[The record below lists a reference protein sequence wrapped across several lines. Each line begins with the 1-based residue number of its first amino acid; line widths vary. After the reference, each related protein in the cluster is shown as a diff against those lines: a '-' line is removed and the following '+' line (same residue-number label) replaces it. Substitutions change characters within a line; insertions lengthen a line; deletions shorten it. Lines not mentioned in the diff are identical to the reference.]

1 MRRFVVLCT
10 VVLCALFGFGQR
22 LPELARPVNY
32 KLTFAPDFEKNNFA
46 GQETISIQVLK
57 TTSEIVL
64 NAAEID
70 FESASITSGGA
81 TQTAKVT
88 LDKGK
93 QMATLAVD
101 KALPPGAATIQIHYT
116 GLLNDQLRGLY
127 LGKDEQGRKYAVT
140 QFESTDAR
148 RAFPSFDEPAYK
160 ATFDITV
167 IADQKHVAISNA
179 KVLSDTAGPTEGK
192 HTVKF
197 ATSAKMSS
205 YLVAIAVGEFEAIE
219 GESDGIP
226 IRVWGTPGKKQLGTF
241 TLEAAK
247 FFMHYYDQYF
257 GIKYPFEKLDLIG
270 LPDFAAGAM
279 ENTGFITFRE
289 VILLIDEKH
298 ASIGLK
304 HVVADVLAHEMAHMW
319 FGDLVTM
326 QWWDDIWLNEGF
338 ATWMS
343 SKPVRAWKPEWH
355 VELDDV
361 RDTIQSLNVDSLRNT
376 RPIHQS
382 AETPEQI
389 QELFDGIAYGKTA
402 AVLRMV
408 EAYIGPESFR
418 AGVNEYLK
426 QHAYGNA
433 TASDFWNTLA
443 KVSGKPVDRFMPTFV
458 QQPGVPFVALRAEC
472 SGKSTQVSLRQQR
485 YLYDRKFFNSDQSK
499 EVWQIPVCLKDGP
512 AGSSGKEAQSCRL
525 LTEKEMHFQLPGCG
539 PWTLA
544 NAGASGFYRSGYEPG
559 NIRALA
565 DDVEKELTPAERI
578 MLLGDT
584 WAAVRVGKQPI
595 SDFVALAQG
604 LQNETSRPVLSQAID
619 EIEYIGAYLTSMADQ
634 PQYEAW
640 VRQLLA
646 PTIQRLRF
654 EPKPGESDDD
664 RQLRSRV
671 LRVAGETGHDPMVLA
686 WARKWTEQALQ
697 SSGTLDY
704 TIAGAAFELAV
715 RDGDAAL
722 YDRLVEKQKLA
733 KTPEEYYVYLGALSS
748 FSDPKLIERTLQRAL
763 SSEIRSQDALG
774 VVSGIM
780 EQPKGRDLAWEFA
793 KSHWSEIEKI
803 GGGVTAAEVVGA
815 TSSFCSSDL
824 HDQVQQF
831 FTEHKVPTAERGLQ
845 QSLERINY
853 CVDLKSQ
860 QGPRLAQWLNEH
872 ENRAGQ

>member
-1 MRRFVVLCT
+1 MGELTTDMRRFVMLCT
-10 VVLCALFGFGQR
+10 VVLCTLPGLGQR
-22 LPELARPVNY
+22 LPELARPLNY

-46 GQETISIQVLK
+46 GQETIAIQVLK
-57 TTSEIVL
+57 PTSKIVL

-70 FESASITSGGA
+70 FASASITSGGE

-88 LDKGK
+88 PDNGK
-93 QMATLAVD
+93 QTATLAVD
-101 KALPPGAATIQIHYT
+101 KALQPGAATIQIHYT
-116 GLLNDQLRGLY
+116 GLLNDQLRGFY

-179 KVLSDTAGPTEGK
+179 KVVSDTAGPAAGK

-205 YLVAIAVGEFEAIE
+205 YLVALAVGEFEAIE

-241 TLEAAK
+241 ALEAAK
-247 FFMHYYDQYF
+247 SFMHYYDQYF

-304 HVVADVLAHEMAHMW
+304 HTIADVLSHEMAHMW

-355 VELDDV
+355 VELDSV
-361 RDTIQSLNVDSLRNT
+361 RNTIQSLNVDSLRNT
-376 RPIHQS
+376 RPIRQS
-382 AETPEQI
+382 AETPDQI

-408 EAYIGPESFR
+408 EAYIGPEKFR

-443 KVSGKPVDRFMPTFV
+443 RVSGKPVNRFMPTFV

-472 SGKSTQVSLRQQR
+472 SGKSTNVSLRQQR
-485 YLYDRKFFNSDQSK
+485 YFYDREFFDRDESK
-499 EVWQIPVCLKDGP
+499 EVWQIPVCLKEGP

-525 LTEKEMHFQLPGCG
+525 LTEKEINFQLPGCG

-559 NIRALA
+559 NIRAIA
-565 DDVEKELTPAERI
+565 HDVEKELTPAERI

-595 SDFVALAQG
+595 SDFVTLVQG
-604 LQNETSRPVLSQAID
+604 LQNETSRPVLSQVLGQ
-619 EIEYIGAYLTSMADQ
+619 IEYIGTYLTSEADQ

-646 PTIQRLRF
+646 PTIQRLGF
-654 EPKPGESDDD
+654 EPKSGEGDDD

-671 LRVAGETGHDPMVLA
+671 LRVAGETGRDPQVLA
-686 WARKWTEQALQ
+686 WARKCTEQALQ
-697 SSGTLDY
+697 SSSTLDY
-704 TIAGAAFELAV
+704 TIAGTALELAV

-722 YDRLVEKQKLA
+722 YDRLVEKQKQS
-733 KTPEEYYVYLGALSS
+733 KTPEEYYVYLGALGS
-748 FSDPKLIERTLQRAL
+748 FSDPKLIERARAAAPC
-763 SSEIRSQDALG
+763 RSAPRH
-774 VVSGIM
+774 SC
-780 EQPKGRDLAWEFA
+780 
-793 KSHWSEIEKI
+793 
-803 GGGVTAAEVVGA
+803 AAR
-815 TSSFCSSDL
+815 S
-824 HDQVQQF
+824 
-831 FTEHKVPTAERGLQ
+831 P
-845 QSLERINY
+845 
-853 CVDLKSQ
+853 
-860 QGPRLAQWLNEH
+860 
-872 ENRAGQ
+872 